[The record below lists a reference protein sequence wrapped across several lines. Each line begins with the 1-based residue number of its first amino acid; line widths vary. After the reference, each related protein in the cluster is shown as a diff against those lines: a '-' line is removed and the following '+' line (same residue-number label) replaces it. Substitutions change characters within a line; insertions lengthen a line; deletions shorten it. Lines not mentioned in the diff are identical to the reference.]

1 MGNEII
7 KTIYLNAGAPGGAW
21 PVIDSLGADSAAPSW
36 ISTDRVWLRVFMRNI
51 DPSTGAVSAASFT
64 CVTLTLGMKT
74 ARLTA
79 TGYLATATLDYN
91 GALGCYEGVVDL
103 NTSLAIAAVAAGS
116 PVKIWVDVRA
126 VDAAIYSADARQ
138 TWQWPDKLFP
148 PVLAVAVTPST
159 PVTIPSARV
168 LESSFKAIAAG
179 ADSVTIDDLAWTD
192 ANYYPLATV
201 VKPAA
206 SDPDIF
212 VTGIHSITAAGF
224 TVSLSAPT
232 GKAGYYVSYIL
243 A

>member
-21 PVIDSLGADSAAPSW
+21 PVIDSLGTDASSPYWVA
-36 ISTDRVWLRVFMRNI
+36 TDRVWLRVYMKNI
-51 DPSTGAVSAASFT
+51 DPTTGAVSAASFT
-64 CVTLTLGMKT
+64 CVTLTVGMKMT
-74 ARLTA
+74 RLTT
-79 TGYLATATLDYN
+79 TGYLATAELAYN
-91 GALGCYEGVVDL
+91 AGLGCYEGVLDL
-103 NTSLAIAAVAAGS
+103 NTERAGLAVAAGS
-116 PVKIWVDVRA
+116 PVRMWVDVRA
-126 VDAAIYSADARQ
+126 VGVLDEVDARQ

-148 PVLAVAVTPST
+148 PVLAVSVTPT
-159 PVTIPSARV
+159 VPIEIPSGRK

-179 ADSVTIDDLAWTD
+179 ADSVTIDDLAWAD

-201 VKPAA
+201 VKPLAG
-206 SDPDIF
+206 DPDIF
-212 VTGIHSITAAGF
+212 VTGIHTKTAAGF

>member
-1 MGNEII
+1 MGNEIV
-7 KTIYLNAGAPGGAW
+7 KTVYLNAGAPGGAW
-21 PVIDSLGADSAAPSW
+21 PVIDPLGADAAAPSW
-36 ISTDRVWLRVFMRNI
+36 ISTDRVLLRVYMRNV
-51 DPSTGAVSAASFT
+51 DPSTGAVSAASFGA
-64 CVTLTLGMKT
+64 TLSLGMKT

-79 TGYLATATLDYN
+79 TGYLATAELDYN
-91 GALGCYEGVVDL
+91 GALGCYEGIVDL
-103 NTSLAIAAVAAGS
+103 NTSLAIAAVAAGT
-116 PVKIWVDVRA
+116 PAKIWVDARA
-126 VDAAIYSADARQ
+126 VDAGIETADARQ

-159 PVTIPSARV
+159 PVTVPSSRV
-168 LESSFKAIAAG
+168 LESSFKAIASG

-206 SDPDIF
+206 ADPDIF
-212 VTGIHSITAAGF
+212 VTGIHTVTAAGF

-232 GKAGYYVSYIL
+232 GKEGYYVSYIL

>member
-21 PVIDSLGADSAAPSW
+21 PVIDSLGTDASAPSW
-36 ISTDRVWLRVFMRNI
+36 ISTDRVWLRVYMKNI
-51 DPSTGAVSAASFT
+51 DPSTGAVSEASFGM
-64 CVTLTLGMKT
+64 TLTLGMKT

-91 GALGCYEGVVDL
+91 ISLGCYEGIVDL
-103 NTSLAIAAVAAGS
+103 NTEPAIAAVAAGS
-116 PVKIWVDVRA
+116 PVRMWVDVRA
-126 VDAAIYSADARQ
+126 TDAGIVSADARQ

-148 PVLAVAVTPST
+148 PVLAVSVTPT
-159 PVTIPSARV
+159 VPIEIPSGRK

-179 ADSVTIDDLAWTD
+179 ADSVTIDDLAWAD

-201 VKPAA
+201 VKPLA

>member
-36 ISTDRVWLRVFMRNI
+36 ISTDRVVLRVFMRNI
-51 DPSTGAVSAASFT
+51 DPSTGVVSAAPFT

-116 PVKIWVDVRA
+116 PVRMWVDVRA
-126 VDAAIYSADARQ
+126 VGVLDEVDARQ

-148 PVLAVAVTPST
+148 PVLAVSVTPT
-159 PVTIPSARV
+159 VPIEIPSGRK

-179 ADSVTIDDLAWTD
+179 ADSVTIDDLAWAD